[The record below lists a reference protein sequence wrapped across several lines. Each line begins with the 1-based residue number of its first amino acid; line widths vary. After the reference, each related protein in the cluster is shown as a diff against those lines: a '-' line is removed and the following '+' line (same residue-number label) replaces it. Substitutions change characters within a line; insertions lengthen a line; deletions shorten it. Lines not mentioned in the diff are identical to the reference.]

1 MPLYWR
7 AYHDMALKERV
18 SRYEREFVRCL
29 FGELLAGVGRRRSAS
44 FATRF
49 FSVRTNRNL
58 AFWRDFPKLSVGF
71 IRNYV
76 KRSVRALTHIADP
89 LSAFC

>member
-49 FSVRTNRNL
+49 FL
-58 AFWRDFPKLSVGF
+58 FGQ
-71 IRNYV
+71 
-76 KRSVRALTHIADP
+76 IAI
-89 LSAFC
+89 